1 MIAVSEHMRVHLFV
15 EPVDMRKGFDGL
27 SALVRAHNLD
37 LFSGEL
43 FVFISKRGD
52 RVKILTWERGGL
64 ALWYKRLERGTFKR
78 VKGSGVLQLDKW
90 ALQLLLEGLDPRE
103 LKRPKRWSPRVG

>member
-1 MIAVSEHMRVHLFV
+1 MIAVSEHIRMHLFV

-27 SALVRAHNLD
+27 SALVRAHDLD

-52 RVKILTWERGGL
+52 CMKILTWERGGL
-64 ALWYKRLERGTFKR
+64 ALWYKRFERGTFKR
-78 VKGSGVLQLDKW
+78 VFYSLISGHY
-90 ALQLLLEGLDPRE
+90 
-103 LKRPKRWSPRVG
+103 SCF

>member
-1 MIAVSEHMRVHLFV
+1 VIAVSEHMRVHLFV

-64 ALWYKRLERGTFKR
+64 ALWYKRLERGTFKC

-103 LKRPKRWSPRVG
+103 LKRPARWSPRVG